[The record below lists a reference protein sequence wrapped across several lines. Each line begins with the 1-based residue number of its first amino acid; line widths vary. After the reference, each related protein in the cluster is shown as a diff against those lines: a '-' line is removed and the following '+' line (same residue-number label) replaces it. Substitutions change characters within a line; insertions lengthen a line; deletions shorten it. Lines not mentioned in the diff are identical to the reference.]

1 MSNIVF
7 IFVALYSII
16 SNMKLN
22 IVKSK
27 NCTILY
33 AARSYRSERGKST
46 SKVVKRLGTVEEL
59 RDKLNGEDPIE
70 WAKAKIAEMTAL
82 ENEENKK
89 VVIECNPKALITK
102 GEQRS
107 YNGGYL
113 FLQKIYYELGLDYI
127 CKKIAKKHKLVKYDL
142 NSILSMLV
150 YTRILYPGSKRSSL
164 EDAKKFFE
172 QPDCTLEQVYR
183 ALSLLAT
190 EFNEIQ
196 ADVYKRSLNLGKRDT
211 GVVYYDL
218 TNYFFEWEEEGGL
231 VQYGHSK
238 EGRPLP
244 IVQMGLFMDH
254 DGFPLAMCIEPGNT
268 AETSTLKPMEQILK
282 DKFGLS
288 KLVVCTDGGLS
299 SYENRKNDSV
309 GERSF
314 ITVQSLKKLKKH
326 LQDWALD
333 SKGWHVAG
341 SDDEYDIST
350 LDSKEYYETLFYK
363 ERWDPTPM
371 STGETLEQRIIV
383 TFSFKYREYLSHVRE
398 RQVTR
403 AAALLAKGQGATSKK
418 KSPNDAKRYIKA
430 EYVTPD
436 GELAQTASY
445 SLNQEMIDQEARFDG
460 FYALCTDMHDPAPA
474 IIKLNGGRWIIENG
488 FRIMKTDFDARPVY
502 VRRDDRIKAH
512 FMTCF
517 LALLI
522 YKYLEKKVNRG
533 GKHFT
538 TEEIV
543 DTLRE
548 MDFLSIP
555 GEGYIPTYTRT
566 DLTNNLHG
574 SAGFRTDTQIV
585 TKQKMRSIIA
595 RTKKREK
602 NDDAE

>member
-1 MSNIVF
+1 MTLR
-7 IFVALYSII
+7 ALTWGKEPIYYVQ
-16 SNMKLN
+16 K
-22 IVKSK
+22 
-27 NCTILY
+27 
-33 AARSYRSERGKST
+33 SYRKEDGKNAT
-46 SKVVKRLGTVEEL
+46 KNVERLGTMSDLIARFGV
-59 RDKLNGEDPIE
+59 DDPIG
-70 WAKAKIAEMTAL
+70 KAKEYIAELTTA
-82 ENEENKK
+82 EKEATRK
-89 VVIECNPKALITK
+89 VKVEYSPTELITK

-127 CKKIAKKHKLVKYDL
+127 CKKIAKKHKLLKYDL
-142 NSILSMLV
+142 NGILSMLV
-150 YTRILYPGSKRSSL
+150 YTRILCPGSKRSSL

-172 QPDCTLEQVYR
+172 QPECTLEQVYR
-183 ALSLLAT
+183 ALSLLAS

-196 ADVYKRSLNLGKRDT
+196 ADVYKRSLKLGKRNT
-211 GVVYYDL
+211 QVVYYDL

-231 VQYGHSK
+231 VQFGHCK

-268 AETSTLKPMEQILK
+268 AESSTLKPMEQILK

-299 SYENRKNDSV
+299 TYENRKNDSV

-326 LQDWALD
+326 LQEWALD
-333 SKGWHVAG
+333 SKGWHVDG
-341 SDDEYDIST
+341 SGQEYDIST
-350 LDSKEYYETLFYK
+350 LDSREYYDTLFFK

-383 TFSFKYREYLSHVRE
+383 TFSFKYRDYLSYVRE

-403 AAALLAKGQGATSKK
+403 AAALLAKGLGATSKK
-418 KSPNDAKRYIKA
+418 KSPNDAKRFIKA
-430 EYVTPD
+430 EHITPD
-436 GELAQTASY
+436 GELAQIASY
-445 SLNQEMIDQEARFDG
+445 SLNQEMIEQEARFDG
-460 FYALCTDMHDPAPA
+460 FYALCTDLEDPAPV

-512 FMTCF
+512 FLTCF
-517 LALLI
+517 LALLL
-522 YKYLEKKVNRG
+522 YKYLEKKVNCG

-538 TEEIV
+538 TSEIV
-543 DTLRE
+543 DTLRG
-548 MDFLSIP
+548 MDFLSVA

-595 RTKKREK
+595 QTKKRKE
-602 NDDAE
+602 DEE

>member
-1 MSNIVF
+1 
-7 IFVALYSII
+7 
-16 SNMKLN
+16 MKLTVSRSQN
-22 IVKSK
+22 SETYYIQK
-27 NCTILY
+27 
-33 AARSYRSERGKST
+33 SYRTDSGKSST
-46 SKVVKRLGTVEEL
+46 KTVERLGSIEEL
-59 RDKLNGEDPIE
+59 KARFGEEDPIGAARAYMKE
-70 WAKAKIAEMTAL
+70 LSLAD
-82 ENEENKK
+82 KK
-89 VVIECNPKALITK
+89 SREDIVVKFKPSVLIPK

-196 ADVYKRSLNLGKRDT
+196 ADVYKRSLKLGKRNT

-288 KLVVCTDGGLS
+288 RLVVCTDGGLS

-326 LQDWALD
+326 LQEWALD
-333 SKGWHVAG
+333 SKGWHIDG
-341 SDDEYDIST
+341 SGEEYDIST
-350 LDSKEYYETLFYK
+350 LDNKEYYDTLFFK

-383 TFSFKYREYLSHVRE
+383 TFSFKYQEYLAYVRE

-403 AAALLAKGQGATSKK
+403 AASLLAKGQGATSKK
-418 KSPNDAKRYIKA
+418 KSPNDAKRFIKA
-430 EYVTPD
+430 EHITRD
-436 GELAQTASY
+436 GEVAQIESY
-445 SLNQEMIDQEARFDG
+445 SLNQEMIDQESRFDG
-460 FYALCTDMHDPAPA
+460 FYALCTDLHDPAPA

-512 FMTCF
+512 FLTCF

-522 YKYLEKKVNRG
+522 YKYLEEKVNRG

-538 TEEIV
+538 TDEIV
-543 DTLRE
+543 DTLRS
-548 MDFLSIP
+548 MDFLSVS

-585 TKQKMRSIIA
+585 TRQKMRSIIA
-595 RTKKREK
+595 QTKKRENK
-602 NDDAE
+602 DEEQIG

>member
-1 MSNIVF
+1 MRLV
-7 IFVALYSII
+7 
-16 SNMKLN
+16 
-22 IVKSK
+22 VKQSGRF
-27 NCTILY
+27 TYLY
-33 AARSYRSERGKST
+33 AIKGYRTDDGKST
-46 SKVVKRLGTVEEL
+46 TKVVEKFGTIEEL
-59 RDKLNGEDPIE
+59 REKMPGIDPVE
-70 WAKAKIAEMTAL
+70 WARERVAEMTAK
-82 ENEENKK
+82 EKEEDKK
-89 VVIECNPKALITK
+89 VIIEYNPRESIAK

-127 CKKIAKKHKLVKYDL
+127 CKKIAKKHKMVKYDL
-142 NSILSMLV
+142 NGILSMLV

-172 QPDCTLEQVYR
+172 QPECTLEQVYR
-183 ALSLLAT
+183 ALSLLAS

-196 ADVYKRSLNLGKRDT
+196 ADVYKRSLKLGKRNT
-211 GVVYYDL
+211 SVVYYDL

-231 VQYGHSK
+231 VQYGHCK

-268 AETSTLKPMEQILK
+268 AECSTLRPMEQILK

-299 SYENRKNDSV
+299 TYENRKNDSV
-309 GERSF
+309 GDRSF

-326 LQDWALD
+326 LQEWALD
-333 SKGWHVAG
+333 SKGWHIDG
-341 SDDEYDIST
+341 SGEEYDISM
-350 LDSKEYYETLFYK
+350 LDSKEYYDTLFYK

-383 TFSFKYREYLSHVRE
+383 TFSFKYQEYLSYVRE

-436 GELAQTASY
+436 GELAQAANY

-460 FYALCTDMHDPAPA
+460 FYALCTDLNDPAPV

-512 FMTCF
+512 FLTCF

-538 TEEIV
+538 TDEIV
-543 DTLRE
+543 NTLRS
-548 MDFLSIP
+548 MDFLSVA

-585 TKQKMRSIIA
+585 TKQKMRRIIA
-595 RTKKREK
+595 QTKKREK
-602 NDDAE
+602 DENAE

>member
-1 MSNIVF
+1 MRLV
-7 IFVALYSII
+7 
-16 SNMKLN
+16 
-22 IVKSK
+22 VKQSGRF
-27 NCTILY
+27 TYLY
-33 AARSYRSERGKST
+33 AIKGYRTDDGKST
-46 SKVVKRLGTVEEL
+46 TKVVEKFGTIEEL
-59 RDKLNGEDPIE
+59 REKLPGIDPVE
-70 WAKAKIAEMTAL
+70 WARERVAEMTAK
-82 ENEENKK
+82 EKEEDKK
-89 VVIECNPKALITK
+89 VIIEYDPRLSIVK

-127 CKKIAKKHKLVKYDL
+127 CKKIAKKHKMVKYDL

-164 EDAKKFFE
+164 EDARKFFE
-172 QPDCTLEQVYR
+172 QPECTLEQVYR

-196 ADVYKRSLNLGKRDT
+196 ADVYKRSLKLGKRDT

-254 DGFPLAMCIEPGNT
+254 DGFPLAMSIEPGNT

-288 KLVVCTDGGLS
+288 RLVVCTDGGLS

-309 GERSF
+309 GDRSF

-326 LQDWALD
+326 LQEWALD
-333 SKGWHVAG
+333 SKGWHIDG
-341 SDDEYDIST
+341 SGDVYDIST
-350 LDSKEYYETLFYK
+350 LNDKEYYETLFYK

-383 TFSFKYREYLSHVRE
+383 TFSFKYKEYLSYVRE
-398 RQVTR
+398 RQVER
-403 AAALLAKGQGATSKK
+403 AKALLVKGRGATSKK
-418 KSPNDAKRYIKA
+418 KSPNDAKRYIMA
-430 EYVTPD
+430 EHCTQD
-436 GELAQTASY
+436 GELAKYESY

-460 FYALCTDMHDPAPA
+460 FYALCTDLHDPAPA
-474 IIKLNGGRWIIENG
+474 IIKINGGRWIIENG

-512 FMTCF
+512 FLTCF

-538 TEEIV
+538 TDEIV

-548 MDFLSIP
+548 MDFLSIA

-595 RTKKREK
+595 QTKKREK
-602 NDDAE
+602 NNDAE

>member
-1 MSNIVF
+1 MTLR
-7 IFVALYSII
+7 ALTWGSEPIYYVQ
-16 SNMKLN
+16 K
-22 IVKSK
+22 
-27 NCTILY
+27 
-33 AARSYRSERGKST
+33 SYRKEDGKNAT
-46 SKVVKRLGTVEEL
+46 KNIERLGSMSDLIARFGE
-59 RDKLNGEDPIE
+59 EDPIG
-70 WAKAKIAEMTAL
+70 KAKQYIAELTAA
-82 ENEENKK
+82 EKEATRK
-89 VVIECNPKALITK
+89 VMVDYSPKELITK

-127 CKKIAKKHKLVKYDL
+127 CKKIAKKHKMVKYDL
-142 NSILSMLV
+142 NGILSMLV

-172 QPDCTLEQVYR
+172 QPECTLEQVYR
-183 ALSLLAT
+183 ALSLLAS

-196 ADVYKRSLNLGKRDT
+196 ADVYKRSLKLGKRNT
-211 GVVYYDL
+211 SVVYYDL

-231 VQYGHSK
+231 VQYGHCK

-268 AETSTLKPMEQILK
+268 AECSTLRPMEQILK

-299 SYENRKNDSV
+299 TYENRKNDSV
-309 GERSF
+309 GDRSF

-326 LQDWALD
+326 LQEWALD
-333 SKGWHVAG
+333 SKGWHIDG
-341 SDDEYDIST
+341 SGEEYDISM
-350 LDSKEYYETLFYK
+350 LDSKEYYDTLFYK

-383 TFSFKYREYLSHVRE
+383 TFSFKYQEYLSYVRE

-436 GELAQTASY
+436 GELAQAANY

-460 FYALCTDMHDPAPA
+460 FYALCTDLEDPAPV

-512 FMTCF
+512 FLTCF

-538 TEEIV
+538 TDEIV
-543 DTLRE
+543 DTLRS
-548 MDFLSIP
+548 MDFLSVA
-555 GEGYIPTYTRT
+555 GEGYVPTYTRT
-566 DLTNNLHG
+566 DLTDNLHG

-595 RTKKREK
+595 QTKKREK
-602 NDDAE
+602 EEE